1 MPNDSLEHLRTSGN
15 HRHRDN
21 DGKKL
26 FLVWVDRK
34 FRSFPK
40 WTSFQFVRFIFDFL
54 SSLTSHHERSET
66 FNQQQQISTVHEVNV
81 RIVKYCWYVTCVT
94 HDAPRFHRIWRQ
106 INYDGWC
113 VCKQCIRSLI
123 NVLRLFFSHFSS
135 HFELIRC
142 AYLMF
147 QETALSIILCL
158 FADVTTAIS
167 ARFPM
172 AW

>member
-1 MPNDSLEHLRTSGN
+1 VVMMEKSCFSLSGSKISFIPQMDIISICPFYFRFFIISHL
-15 HRHRDN
+15 
-21 DGKKL
+21 
-26 FLVWVDRK
+26 
-34 FRSFPK
+34 
-40 WTSFQFVRFIFDFL
+40 
-54 SSLTSHHERSET
+54 SHHERSET

-94 HDAPRFHRIWRQ
+94 HDAPRFHVIWRQ

-123 NVLRLFFSHFSS
+123 NVLRLFFSHFLS

-147 QETALSIILCL
+147 QETALSIISCL